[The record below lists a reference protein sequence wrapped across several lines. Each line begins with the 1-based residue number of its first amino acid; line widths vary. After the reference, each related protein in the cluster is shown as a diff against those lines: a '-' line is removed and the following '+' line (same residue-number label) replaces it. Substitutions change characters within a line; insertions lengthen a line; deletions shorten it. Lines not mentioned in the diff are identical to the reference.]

1 MELIMDLVGNQQFVT
16 DTPVSKTFR
25 QAGGMIGRAEE
36 CDWVIPDRKR
46 VVSSRHAEVSFH
58 EGSFYLTDTSSNG
71 ILLKATNT
79 LLPKGQPQRIEHGAL
94 YAFGDFDIR
103 ARIIQDPAVFS
114 QDFGKPQPAGSIIPD
129 DAFLDLDPL
138 AALDQQEQLYAES
151 EELDLLNQHAG
162 SDTQQAQDHA
172 RIDMVNL
179 TVPELV
185 EPPAPPVQQR
195 PAPAPAATPLADGFW
210 TQFSEALGMPLD
222 DMDETQR
229 QAVALRSA
237 RLLRQSVGNL
247 QQSLRNRNEL
257 KAELKLATTS
267 IEGGSSNPLKFCA
280 SANQALNA
288 MLRPGVTGQMPAEQA
303 VNRAYRDLQAHQ
315 VALIAA
321 SRAAVKGILEHLS
334 PEQLTLR
341 FERENKSRLST
352 AGSRWRAYTHLYQAL
367 QREED
372 WSQKLFARD
381 FVMAYEEQIRLIATL
396 NTDLQG

>member
-58 EGSFYLTDTSSNG
+58 DGSFYLTDTSSNG

-138 AALDQQEQLYAES
+138 AALDQQEQLYAET
-151 EELDLLNQHAG
+151 EELDLLNQRAAG
-162 SDTQQAQDHA
+162 DTLQAQDHA

-185 EPPAPPVQQR
+185 EPPAPAVQQR
-195 PAPAPAATPLADGFW
+195 PAPAPATAPLAEGFW
-210 TQFSEALGMPLD
+210 AQFSEALGIPLD
-222 DMDETQR
+222 DMDEAQR

-257 KAELKLATTS
+257 KNELKLATTS

-288 MLRPGVTGQMPAEQA
+288 MLRPGAAGQMPAEQA

-321 SRAAVKGILEHLS
+321 SRAAVKGTLEHLS

-341 FERENKSRLST
+341 FERESKSKLNT
-352 AGSRWRAYTHLYQAL
+352 AGGRWRAYTRLYQAL
-367 QREED
+367 QREDD

>member
-151 EELDLLNQHAG
+151 EELDLLNQQAG
-162 SDTQQAQDHA
+162 RETLQAQDHA

-185 EPPAPPVQQR
+185 EPTAPPVQPR
-195 PAPAPAATPLADGFW
+195 PAPAPAAAPMAEGFW
-210 TQFSEALGMPLD
+210 AQFSEALGIPLD
-222 DMDETQR
+222 DMDEAQR
-229 QAVALRSA
+229 QALALRSA
-237 RLLRQSVGNL
+237 RLLRQSIGNL

-257 KAELKLATTS
+257 KAELKLANTS
-267 IEGGSSNPLKFCA
+267 VEGASSNPLKFCA

-288 MLRPGVTGQMPAEQA
+288 MLRPGVAGQMPPEQA
-303 VNRAYRDLQAHQ
+303 VNRAYRDLQGHQ

-341 FERENKSRLST
+341 FERESKSRLST
-352 AGSRWRAYTHLYQAL
+352 AGGRWRAYTHLYQAL
-367 QREED
+367 QREDD

>member
-58 EGSFYLTDTSSNG
+58 DGSFYLTDTSSNG

-138 AALDQQEQLYAES
+138 AALDQQEQLYAEH
-151 EELDLLNQHAG
+151 EELNLLDQQDLGEGVQAG
-162 SDTQQAQDHA
+162 DHA

-185 EPPAPPVQQR
+185 EPPASPNPQPSAPTAGPS
-195 PAPAPAATPLADGFW
+195 PAPAGFW
-210 TQFSEALGMPLD
+210 AQFSEALGIPLD

-267 IEGGSSNPLKFCA
+267 FEAQSSNPLKYTA
-280 SANQALNA
+280 SAHQALNA
-288 MLRPGVTGQMPAEQA
+288 MLRPGVSGQMPAEQA

-321 SRAAVKGILEHLS
+321 SRAAVKGIVEHLS

-341 FERENKSRLST
+341 FERESKSRLNT
-352 AGSRWRAYTHLYQAL
+352 AGGRWRAYTQLYQAL
-367 QREED
+367 QRDGE
-372 WSQKLFARD
+372 WGQKLFARD
-381 FVMAYEEQIRLIATL
+381 FTLAYEEQIRLIATL

>member
-1 MELIMDLVGNQQFVT
+1 MELIMDLVGHQQLAS

-25 QAGGMIGRAEE
+25 HAGGMIGRAEE
-36 CDWVIPDRKR
+36 CDWVIPDRRR

-58 EGSFYLTDTSSNG
+58 DGAFYLTDTSSNG
-71 ILLKATNT
+71 IVLKATNT
-79 LLPKGQPQRIEHGAL
+79 PLPKGQPQRIEHGSL
-94 YAFGDFDIR
+94 YTFGDFDIR

-151 EELDLLNQHAG
+151 GELDLLDQRAG
-162 SDTQQAQDHA
+162 NDTLQTQDHA

-185 EPPAPPVQQR
+185 TPPSAPVPPR
-195 PAPAPAATPLADGFW
+195 SAPAPAATPLTDGFW
-210 TQFSEALGMPLD
+210 ARFSEALGISLD
-222 DMDETQR
+222 DMDESQR

-267 IEGGSSNPLKFCA
+267 VEAQSVNPLKY
-280 SANQALNA
+280 SANAHQALNA
-288 MLRPGVTGQMPAEQA
+288 MLRPGVTGHMPAEQA

-341 FERENKSRLST
+341 FERESKSRLST
-352 AGSRWRAYTHLYQAL
+352 AGGRWRAYTHLYQAL
-367 QREED
+367 QRDED
-372 WSQKLFARD
+372 WGQKLFARD
-381 FVMAYEEQIRLIATL
+381 FAMTYEQQIRLIATL

>member
-1 MELIMDLVGNQQFVT
+1 MELIMDLVGTQQFAT
-16 DTPVSKTFR
+16 DAPASKTFR
-25 QAGGMIGRAEE
+25 QAGGMIGRADD

-58 EGSFYLTDTSSNG
+58 DGSFYLTDTSSNG

-79 LLPKGQPQRIEHGAL
+79 LLPKGQPQRIEHGSL

-103 ARIIQDPAVFS
+103 ARIIQDPAVFG

-138 AALDQQEQLYAES
+138 NALDQQEQLYVES
-151 EELDLLNQHAG
+151 AELDLLG
-162 SDTQQAQDHA
+162 DRSDYEASQAADHA
-172 RIDMVNL
+172 RIDMINL
-179 TVPELV
+179 SVPELV
-185 EPPAPPVQQR
+185 EPRAPAPESRPAVS
-195 PAPAPAATPLADGFW
+195 PAPAPLAEGFW
-210 TQFSEALGMPLD
+210 TQFSEALGIPLD
-222 DMDETQR
+222 DMDEAQR

-237 RLLRQSVGNL
+237 RLLRQSIGNL

-267 IEGGSSNPLKFCA
+267 VEMAGSNPLKFCA

-288 MLRPGVTGQMPAEQA
+288 MLRPGVAGQMPAEQA
-303 VNRAYRDLQAHQ
+303 VNRAFRDLQAHQ
-315 VALIAA
+315 VALVAA

-341 FERENKSRLST
+341 FERESKSRLNT

-367 QREED
+367 QREDD

>member
-1 MELIMDLVGNQQFVT
+1 MELIMDLVGKQLVG
-16 DTPVSKTFR
+16 DTQVSKTFR

-46 VVSSRHAEVSFH
+46 VVSSRHAEVSFYD
-58 EGSFYLTDTSSNG
+58 GVFYLTDTSSNG

-79 LLPKGQPQRIEHGAL
+79 ALPKGQPQRIEHGTL
-94 YAFGDFDIR
+94 YTFGDFDIR
-103 ARIIQDPAVFS
+103 ARIIQDPAIFS

-138 AALDQQEQLYAES
+138 NALDQQEQLYAES
-151 EELDLLNQHAG
+151 AELDLLNEHDSG
-162 SDTQQAQDHA
+162 ETSQAQDHA

-185 EPPAPPVQQR
+185 EAPSPDPQPRPTAPPAS
-195 PAPAPAATPLADGFW
+195 APMAEGFW
-210 TQFSEALGMPLD
+210 AQFSEALGIPLD
-222 DMDETQR
+222 DMDEGQR

-237 RLLRQSVGNL
+237 RLLRQSVGSL

-267 IEGGSSNPLKFCA
+267 VEIAGSNPLKFCA

-288 MLRPGVTGQMPAEQA
+288 MLHPGVAGQMPPEQA

-315 VALIAA
+315 VALVAA
-321 SRAAVKGILEHLS
+321 SKAAIKGILDHLS
-334 PEQLTLR
+334 PDQLTLR
-341 FERENKSRLST
+341 FERESKSRLST
-352 AGSRWRAYTHLYQAL
+352 AGGRWRAYTHLYQAL
-367 QREED
+367 QREDD

>member
-1 MELIMDLVGNQQFVT
+1 MQLIMDLIGNQQFVT
-16 DTPVSKTFR
+16 DNPVSKTFK

-58 EGSFYLTDTSSNG
+58 DGSFYLTDTSSNG
-71 ILLKATNT
+71 ILLKATHS
-79 LLPKGQPQRIEHGAL
+79 LLPKGQPQRIEHGTL

-103 ARIIQDPAVFS
+103 ARIVQDPAVFS
-114 QDFGKPQPAGSIIPD
+114 QDLGKPQPAGSIIPD

-138 AALDQQEQLYAES
+138 AALDQQEQMYTES
-151 EELDLLNQHAG
+151 DELDLLNQHAG
-162 SDTQQAQDHA
+162 RETAQPQKHA

-185 EPPAPPVQQR
+185 EPTATIAQQRAVATPDPAPV
-195 PAPAPAATPLADGFW
+195 ADPFW
-210 TQFSEALGMPLD
+210 TQFSKALGVSLE
-222 DMDETQR
+222 DMDESQR
-229 QAVALRSA
+229 QALALRSA
-237 RLLRQSVGNL
+237 RLLRQSIGSL

-257 KAELKLATTS
+257 KAELKLVTTNV
-267 IEGGSSNPLKFCA
+267 EMAGSNPLKFCA
-280 SANQALNA
+280 GANQALNA
-288 MLRPGVTGQMPAEQA
+288 MLRPAVAGQMRPEQA

-321 SRAAVKGILEHLS
+321 SRAALKGILEYLS
-334 PEQLTLR
+334 PDQLTLR
-341 FERENKSRLST
+341 FERESKSRLST
-352 AGSRWRAYTHLYQAL
+352 AGGRWRAYTHLYQAL
-367 QREED
+367 QREDD

>member
-1 MELIMDLVGNQQFVT
+1 MELIMDLVGNQQFLNDAT
-16 DTPVSKTFR
+16 VSKTFR
-25 QAGGMIGRAEE
+25 KAGGMIGRAEE

-58 EGSFYLTDTSSNG
+58 DGSFYLTDTSSNG
-71 ILLKATNT
+71 ILAKATNT

-94 YAFGDFDIR
+94 YVFGDFDIR

-114 QDFGKPQPAGSIIPD
+114 EDFGKPQPAGSIIPD

-151 EELDLLNQHAG
+151 AELDLLNQQAG
-162 SDTQQAQDHA
+162 RDSLQAQDHG

-185 EPPAPPVQQR
+185 EPERPMVPPPAQSATNPPI
-195 PAPAPAATPLADGFW
+195 AEGFW
-210 TQFSEALGMPLD
+210 AQLSEALGVPLD
-222 DMDETQR
+222 DMDEAQR
-229 QAVALRSA
+229 QALALRSA

-267 IEGGSSNPLKFCA
+267 IEAASHNPLKY
-280 SANQALNA
+280 SANASQALNL
-288 MLRPGVTGQMPAEQA
+288 MLRPGNAGQMPAEQV

-341 FERENKSRLST
+341 FERESKSRLST
-352 AGSRWRAYTHLYQAL
+352 AGGRWRAYTHLYQAL
-367 QREED
+367 QRDED
-372 WSQKLFARD
+372 WAQKLFARD
-381 FVMAYEEQIRLIATL
+381 FTMAYEEQIRLISTL